1 MSTADH
7 RQRRATVWLGKR
19 WAVVLVI
26 AVVGSLAMRS
36 FVAPVV
42 AQSDAAPQADGSQDP
57 PEFDA
62 ASVKPNKSGDVARAM
77 GPEPGGRFNAR
88 NVPLRDLVAIGYSI
102 PPLFASYRIVGGPE
116 WIDSARFDVSA
127 TAGRDLPPDQVA
139 LRVRRL
145 LADRF
150 GVKAHWETREMP
162 VYALVF
168 AQRDRALGPRLTRS
182 DVDCAALRA
191 AARGGAPPATP
202 QPTEGR
208 RVCTGRTIPGTING
222 AALSMDT
229 LASSLARFAG
239 RIVQNQTG
247 LTGGFDYELTWTPDQ
262 PVEQIPG
269 APAPT
274 LDPNGPS
281 LFTAVQEQ
289 LGLKLD
295 AQKGAVEVLVVDRA
309 DLPSAD

>member
-1 MSTADH
+1 MSRADH
-7 RQRRATVWLGKR
+7 GQRRAIVWFGRR
-19 WAVVLVI
+19 WAGVLVI
-26 AVVGSLAMRS
+26 AVAGSLTMRS
-36 FVAPVV
+36 VV
-42 AQSDAAPQADGSQDP
+42 ALAAAQREAAPQAGGSQDL

-62 ASVKPNKSGDVARAM
+62 ASVKANTSGDVARAM

-88 NVPLRDLVAIGYSI
+88 NVPLRDLLAIGYSI

-116 WIDSARFDVSA
+116 WIGSARFDVSA

-162 VYALVF
+162 VYALVR
-168 AQRDRALGPRLTRS
+168 ARRDGALGPHLTRS
-182 DVDCAALRA
+182 DVDCTALRA
-191 AARGGAPPATP
+191 AARGGAPPAG
-202 QPTEGR
+202 GR
-208 RVCTGRTIPGTING
+208 QVCTGRTIPGTITG
-222 AALSMDT
+222 VALSTDT

-239 RIVQNQTG
+239 RIVQNRTG

-262 PVEQIPG
+262 PTEPIPG
-269 APAPT
+269 APAPAI
-274 LDPNGPS
+274 DPNGPS

-289 LGLKLD
+289 LGLKLE
-295 AQKGAVEVLVVDRA
+295 AQKGAVEVLVVDHA

>member
-1 MSTADH
+1 VPEA
-7 RQRRATVWLGKR
+7 A
-19 WAVVLVI
+19 AVAL
-26 AVVGSLAMRS
+26 AVVGSLSIPPAIAMGHAQT
-36 FVAPVV
+36 VAGQN
-42 AQSDAAPQADGSQDP
+42 ASPQDL

-62 ASVKPNKSGDVARAM
+62 VSVKPNKSRDVARAM

-88 NVPLRDLVAIGYSI
+88 NVPLRDLLAVGYSI
-102 PPLFASYRIVGGPE
+102 PPLFASYRIAGGPE

-127 TAGRDLPPDQVA
+127 TSGRDVPPDQVA

-145 LADRF
+145 LSDRF
-150 GVKAHWETREMP
+150 GVKAHWETRELP
-162 VYALVF
+162 VYALVLTKP
-168 AQRDRALGPRLTRS
+168 DGALGSRLKRS

-191 AARGGAPPATP
+191 AARGGPPPAVP
-202 QPTEGR
+202 AGGR
-208 RVCTGRTIPGTING
+208 AVCTGRTIPGTITG
-222 AALSMDT
+222 VALSMDT

-239 RIVQNQTG
+239 RIVQNRTG

-269 APAPT
+269 AP
-274 LDPNGPS
+274 LDIDPNGPS

-295 AQKGAVEVLVVDRA
+295 AQKGAVDVLVVDHA
-309 DLPSAD
+309 DPPSPD